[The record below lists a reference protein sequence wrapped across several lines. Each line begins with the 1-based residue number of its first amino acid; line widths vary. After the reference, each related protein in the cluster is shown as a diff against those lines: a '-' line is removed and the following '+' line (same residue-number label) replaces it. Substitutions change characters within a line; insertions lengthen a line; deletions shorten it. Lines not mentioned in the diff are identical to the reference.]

1 MKSNFIFFCLI
12 FHLITGIPLETLELS
27 PEFGSLNFEEFPAQ
41 ESKTTF
47 APPPQ
52 ISDEFTLSQIPDD
65 NGAAKEENIKKDE
78 FEDEME
84 KVIKIMK
91 IAGNDLPA
99 STFKTLMTDLVVKAK
114 KNSESK
120 EEEVEKVRMV
130 GGLVHLFK
138 EANAQRAQVSFEERK
153 PDARPVQEQLEQV
166 MENLNPPP
174 HSPQTNNNPDLSQI
188 LTEKAKKK
196 PNRVP
201 DFNVGLEVPSR
212 NPKTNQ
218 RPRLHIGKTKDFS
231 HVLINKAKNRPST
244 VRDFESGL
252 EVPVFI
258 DKTRS
263 QNNQQ
268 HSTPANDFLIE
279 KAKSRP
285 TSTQIRDFNS
295 GILAVPALAEFE
307 DDDEEFED
315 FAIDIPIPPEGSTLP
330 PPIKVMNLSEILEM
344 PKSKELIEDH
354 IMDMIIESPDRAAAD
369 LAGLFDI
376 KTNREKEMT
385 EKELHQMMEKD
396 PLAVTAAFTDLIIAQ
411 KSTPIASTQGP
422 PVISP
427 TTEVFEP
434 VKIEDV
440 PNAVKG
446 KMERM
451 KKRPPPPLP
460 PSVFSTTTTTTS
472 STTAGS
478 PNTDQEDVDVKIGS
492 NDDNNNQFKTIE
504 ISSGLLDQMMRMIE
518 DGQLSHREV
527 IEEMINNGLLPVE
540 VTEIG
545 KIPIVVGSAGGR
557 ERARRPPVGPRNQP
571 LVRQRLPAFRDS
583 PPREEINLVRLKELK
598 HMEPQ
603 MTMRDHHDFI
613 KEVDIQDPDF
623 DFEMVELNRARPTPE
638 VTTIPSFTT
647 TAFHNPIFGT
657 QPSNINFGPNP
668 TPESIRSSPLV
679 DNNDDDTAP
688 EEKDIEILSSMMDL
702 YEQGLISDQELET
715 MVIMME
721 KEGVLDVDLKEL
733 GIGEEELEEIIATTT
748 PMAPPNNANNN
759 YAIFKFNPI
768 SSGPAVD
775 DREPMFGFKE
785 GIRPF
790 ADIDSFTLAEDEL
803 NKSPF
808 IDGIGE
814 TNTNI
819 NKPSSYSSFTMGR
832 PRALPIL
839 SSTPR
844 PPTLPPPSPE
854 SVHNAPFFEDLRMNN
869 PFELPF
875 EDDFQN
881 ANMAFEPKPTKES
894 SRLEFENNSVKPGPA
909 PPHWLSAK
917 LPAPPKFRTPE
928 SEFEFLPITPPS
940 SSPPRP
946 NLEGEMFEST
956 FQGGGEPFPPPTE
969 FKRHVHHQPLP
980 LILHAHEGQGFEHP
994 HFDIPDEI
1002 LNPESF
1008 YRSPR
1013 RIPPPPPS
1021 QPRRKRL
1028 TSAVPERPSYFSD
1041 FLPRQGRLA
1050 TSFSHIPIPFVDGL
1064 PGITGL
1070 REVDRRLDRIRKSYL
1085 QGDGMGSATDI
1096 FEKK

>member
-1 MKSNFIFFCLI
+1 M
-12 FHLITGIPLETLELS
+12 ETLELS
-27 PEFGSLNFEEFPAQ
+27 PEFGSLNFEEFPH
-41 ESKTTF
+41 ESKTTLSPPPHGVEF
-47 APPPQ
+47 AP
-52 ISDEFTLSQIPDD
+52 SQIPDD
-65 NGAAKEENIKKDE
+65 DAKEFNIKDE

-114 KNSESK
+114 ENSVSK

-130 GGLVHLFK
+130 GGLVHLFQ
-138 EANAQRAQVSFEERK
+138 EANAQRAQESFEERK
-153 PDARPVQEQLEQV
+153 PEARPVQEQLEQV
-166 MENLNPPP
+166 MENLPQ
-174 HSPQTNNNPDLSQI
+174 SPQLDLSQI

-196 PNRVP
+196 PNQVP
-201 DFNVGLEVPSR
+201 DFNIGLEVPSR
-212 NPKTNQ
+212 IRPANNQ
-218 RPRLHIGKTKDFS
+218 RPRLHISKLPKNFS

-258 DKTRS
+258 DKTRK
-263 QNNQQ
+263 QQ
-268 HSTPANDFLIE
+268 HSSDNDFLIK

-285 TSTQIRDFNS
+285 TQVRDFDS

-307 DDDEEFED
+307 ADEDEFED
-315 FAIDIPIPPEGSTLP
+315 FGIDIPIPPEGSTLP

-376 KTNREKEMT
+376 QTDKEKEIT

-427 TTEVFEP
+427 TTDVFEP

-451 KKRPPPPLP
+451 KKRPPP
-460 PSVFSTTTTTTS
+460 VISTTTISSTSTSTTTG
-472 STTAGS
+472 GS
-478 PNTDQEDVDVKIGS
+478 NANQDQEVDVKIGS
-492 NDDNNNQFKTIE
+492 NQFKTIE
-504 ISSGLLDQMMRMIE
+504 ISSGLLDQMMRMIQ

-545 KIPIVVGSAGGR
+545 KIPIIVGSAGGGR
-557 ERARRPPVGPRNQP
+557 GRGPTSATVGPRNQP
-571 LVRQRLPAFRDS
+571 LRQRLPTFRDS
-583 PPREEINLVRLKELK
+583 PPREEINLVRLKELN
-598 HMEPQ
+598 HNEPQ

-733 GIGEEELEEIIATTT
+733 GIGEEDLEEIIATTT

-969 FKRHVHHQPLP
+969 FKRHLHHQPLP